1 MRMCLILAVAR
12 VGRST
17 SSLKR
22 DSTFLELILPRKI
35 LKRPGKT
42 LPMVSRLW
50 GGQRASFELIDPKP
64 HIGQRYFA
72 KHYPDGE
79 WIDVAVSIQTL
90 DFLSDTDCQTALNN
104 IYDQMKPG
112 AVIYASFNGTKLFY
126 YNHSHP
132 LANGDGLRHVKF
144 NNGRVS
150 YDLLIN
156 FCDSREEM
164 RDKFSMFKS
173 LYLDYYDSS
182 FREEDSEFRWTFC
195 GIKE

>member
-1 MRMCLILAVAR
+1 VKAN
-12 VGRST
+12 
-17 SSLKR
+17 
-22 DSTFLELILPRKI
+22 
-35 LKRPGKT
+35 
-42 LPMVSRLW
+42 
-50 GGQRASFELIDPKP
+50 FELIDSVPYL
-64 HIGQRYFA
+64 GQRYFA
-72 KHYPDGE
+72 NLYPKGE

-90 DFLSDTDCQTALNN
+90 DFLSDTDCQTVLRN

-112 AVIYASFNGTKLFY
+112 AVIYASFNGTKLYY

-150 YDLLIN
+150 YDLLLN

-164 RDKFSMFKS
+164 RDKFSMFKP

-182 FREEDSEFRWTFC
+182 FREEGSEFRWTFC
-195 GIKE
+195 GIKPKK